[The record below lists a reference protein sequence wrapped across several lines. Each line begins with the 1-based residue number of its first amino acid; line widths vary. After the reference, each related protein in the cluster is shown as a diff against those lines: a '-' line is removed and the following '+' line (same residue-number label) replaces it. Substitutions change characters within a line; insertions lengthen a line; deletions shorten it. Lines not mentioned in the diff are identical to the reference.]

1 MPKLEIA
8 GRHTLTG
15 KMLRVTVD
23 EGMVADVRET
33 DGKDDVWLSTG
44 LVDLQVNG
52 FLGHDVN
59 DPDLK
64 VEDIEALV
72 DAESREGVTRFLPTI
87 TTASEGQIVAALETI
102 RRAREADPKIKAAI
116 PFVHVEGPHI
126 SDQDGPRGAHPRSD
140 IRPPSFAE
148 FERWQRASGDL
159 VGLVTMSPH
168 FTNTVDYIAALS
180 ARGVHV
186 AIGHTHASPD
196 EIHAAA
202 EAGAALSTHLGNGA
216 HACMPRHPNYIWSQL
231 ADDRLTAT
239 FVADGHHLPKDTFV
253 AMMKAKGVERSI
265 LVSDSVGFAG
275 LVPGYY
281 RRADGAE
288 VTLLPG
294 GRLELRHTPYLAGG
308 AMSLNAV
315 VATALSR
322 GWLSI
327 EAAMLM
333 TTSNP
338 ARILGQAR
346 RIAAGSKADLITF
359 TWSPDDS
366 KLSVREVIAPG
377 VKLFLN

>member
-1 MPKLEIA
+1 MPNLEIA
-8 GRHTLTG
+8 GRDTLTG
-15 KMLRVTVD
+15 KMLRVTID
-23 EGMVADVRET
+23 EGLVVDVRET

-59 DPDLK
+59 DPDLT
-64 VEDIEALV
+64 VEDIAALV
-72 DAESREGVTRFLPTI
+72 DDESREGVTRFLPTI
-87 TTASEGQIVAALETI
+87 TTASEWQIVAALETI
-102 RRAREADPKIKAAI
+102 RRAREAEPKIKAAI

-126 SDQDGPRGAHPRSD
+126 SDEDGPRGAHPRSH
-140 IRPPSFAE
+140 IRPPSFEE
-148 FERWQRASGDL
+148 FERWQKASGDL

-168 FTNTVDYIAALS
+168 FVNSGAYIAALS

-216 HACMPRHPNYIWSQL
+216 HASLPRHPNYIWSQL

-239 FVADGHHLPKDTFV
+239 FVADGHHLTKDAFV
-253 AMMKAKGVERSI
+253 AMMKAKGVKRSI

-275 LVPGYY
+275 LRPGNY

-288 VTLLPG
+288 VTLHPG
-294 GRLELRHTPYLAGG
+294 GRLELRHSPYLAGG

-327 EAAMLM
+327 DAAILM

-338 ARILGQAR
+338 ARILGQER
-346 RIAAGSKADLITF
+346 RIAAGAKADLISF
-359 TWSPDDS
+359 SWSPGDS

-377 VKLFLN
+377 RLLLA

>member
-1 MPKLEIA
+1 MPKLEIT
-8 GRHTLTG
+8 GRDPITA
-15 KMLRVTVD
+15 KMLRVTID
-23 EGMVADVRET
+23 EGVVADVCET
-33 DGKDDVWLSTG
+33 DGKDNVWLSTG

-59 DPDLK
+59 DPNLT
-64 VEDIEALV
+64 VGDIEALV
-72 DAESREGVTRFLPTI
+72 DAESREGVTTFLPTI
-87 TTASEGQIVAALETI
+87 TTASEGQIVAALEMI
-102 RRAREADPKIKAAI
+102 RRARQADPKIKAAI
-116 PFVHVEGPHI
+116 PFVHIEGPHI
-126 SDQDGPRGAHPRSD
+126 SDEDGPRGAHPRSH

-168 FTNTVDYIAALS
+168 FADSVAYIAALC

-186 AIGHTHASPD
+186 AIGHTHATPE

-216 HACMPRHPNYIWSQL
+216 HASLPRHPNYIWSQL

-239 FVADGHHLPKDTFV
+239 FIADGHHLPKDAFV
-253 AMMKAKGVERSI
+253 AMVKAKGAERSI

-275 LVPGYY
+275 LVPGHY

-288 VTLLPG
+288 VTLHPG
-294 GRLELRHTPYLAGG
+294 GRLELRHSPYLAGG
-308 AMSLNAV
+308 AMSLNTV

-322 GWLSI
+322 AWLSI
-327 EAAMLM
+327 DAAIMM

-338 ARILGQAR
+338 ARVLGQKR
-346 RIAAGSKADLITF
+346 RISPGSRADLISF
-359 TWSPDDS
+359 SWAPGEL
-366 KLSVREVIAPG
+366 KLSIHQVIAPG
-377 VKLFLN
+377 RLLL